1 MLETLKRL
9 TLFPYSKPMAPTLT
23 KNDVRAWLGQKEI
36 DKGRPYAQRGA
47 LLRLRVQE
55 GVIKGDCLGNSPR
68 PYRVEATLKNGT
80 IQRAN
85 CSCPVGDGGHCK
97 HTAALLLTWIDFPEL
112 FTEVEALK
120 ASLEAYSKDNLIALV
135 GKMIERY
142 PDLETLVETSAPDFT
157 EKPVSASAIQAQV
170 RGVIGNYER
179 DYGWD
184 GYGGSHSQNEL
195 DDLTHVAD
203 RYLESGQLNSAA
215 TAYKT
220 IADEVLRDYHELEDE
235 EGGLASV
242 AQNCAEGL
250 IKCLAKA
257 DKEEENLREIIL
269 TSLFELYC
277 EDLDLGG
284 YGISDGIP
292 EAIVEY
298 ATLEERQ
305 EVARWV
311 EGAIPKDDGWS
322 KRFQREYLGQF
333 LLQLQA
339 DTLDD
344 ETFLRI
350 SRETGRLED
359 LVVRL
364 LELNR
369 LDDAVQEVKSA
380 EDYRL
385 LRLTDLFIEAGHVD
399 TAYELVLERSKKS
412 DDNRLLEWLKT
423 WHERRSEFKEAF
435 EYSATLFWRR
445 PSIEP
450 YKEMRRLGEHTVAW
464 RAKRETVLTV
474 LNQREHYALLTEIYL
489 LHGAVDAALGSL
501 ALLKRIGRSSKQLN
515 LAVARAA
522 ERSRPEEA
530 IRLYRAEID
539 RLIEARGRRSYAEAA
554 QHLLRV
560 QELYDILGQ
569 IDEWE
574 RYVRGLRERHKQLRA
589 LKDEMDKV
597 GVEPRA

>member
-1 MLETLKRL
+1 MTM
-9 TLFPYSKPMAPTLT
+9 TSTLT
-23 KNDVRAWLGQKEI
+23 KDDVRAWLGQKEI

-47 LLRLRVQE
+47 LLRLRVQD
-55 GVIKGDCLGNSPR
+55 GVIKGDCLGSSPR
-68 PYRVEATLKNGT
+68 PYRVEVKLSKQG

-85 CSCPVGDGGHCK
+85 CSCPVGDGGRCK
-97 HTAALLLTWIDFPEL
+97 HTAALLLTRIDFPEL

-120 ASLEAYSKDNLIALV
+120 ASLDSYSKDDLIALV
-135 GKMIERY
+135 SKMVERY
-142 PDLETLVETSAPDFT
+142 PDLETLVETSDPNLT
-157 EKPVSASAIQAQV
+157 EKPVSTEAVKAQMQ
-170 RGVIGNYER
+170 GLLGNLYER
-179 DYGWD
+179 DTYRGYDSYGD
-184 GYGGSHSQNEL
+184 GYASYAQNDL
-195 DDLTHVAD
+195 DDVTHMAD

-215 TAYKT
+215 TTYKT
-220 IADEVLRDYHELEDE
+220 IADEVLRDYHEFEDE
-235 EGGLASV
+235 EGSLASV

-250 IKCLAKA
+250 MKCLAKA
-257 DKEEENLREIIL
+257 DEEEGNLRDIIL

-284 YGISDGIP
+284 YGIGDGIP
-292 EAIVEY
+292 EAIVGH
-298 ATLEERQ
+298 ATQEERQ

-311 EGAIPKDDGWS
+311 EKVIPKDDGWS

-359 LVVRL
+359 FVARL

-369 LDDAVQEVKSA
+369 LDDAVQEVRNA

-385 LRLTDLFIEAGHVD
+385 LRLTDLFTEGGHAD
-399 TAYELVLERSKKS
+399 RAYELVLERSRTS
-412 DDNRLLEWLKT
+412 DDTRFLEWLRA
-423 WHERRSEFKEAF
+423 WHERRGEFKEAF
-435 EYSATLFWRR
+435 DYSVTLFWRR
-445 PSIEP
+445 PYIET
-450 YKEMRRLGEHTVAW
+450 YKEMRRLGEKTSGW
-464 RAKRETVLTV
+464 QAKRETVLTV

-501 ALLKRIGRSSKQLN
+501 GQMERVGRSSNQLS
-515 LAVARAA
+515 LAVARVA

-530 IRLYRAEID
+530 IRLYRDQIE
-539 RLIEARGRRSYAEAA
+539 RLIEARGRPNYAEAA
-554 QHLLRV
+554 QHLVRV
-560 QELYDILGQ
+560 QDLCEMLGQ

-574 RYVRGLRERHKQLRA
+574 SYVWGLSERHKRLRA
-589 LKDEMDKV
+589 LKEEMD
-597 GVEPRA
+597 RAGIELRA